1 MFSNAGVVEKGGEV
15 SILDS
20 NYDNLRNVFDANV
33 LGAFLCAKHAA
44 RVMIPAR
51 KGSVVF
57 TSSVASVT
65 HGDVPHEYT
74 ASKHTV
80 VGIDEKEKVEE
91 YMCEIAN
98 LKEAQLGAKDVA
110 EAALYLASDKSNLSL
125 RPQSSRPHRPQ
136 PLTSSDTITPS
147 RQRLHLSAQS
157 AETQMPIAFGVL
169 TCVVSCDRRPPVR
182 YAKAAIKAALA
193 MKILQPQIASRNMK
207 KHSRR
212 TITTRSR
219 KESRKSKRPTSAQ
232 PSSVSRRSGSRR
244 HSTAPP
250 LSAVR
255 TLSGIGRRKT
265 GKGEI
270 RNFDFDPHIVR
281 TFVKIPYFPF
291 PVFLSPDPGQCAETA
306 DSGGAVSDDASQS
319 GGGLRTAELR

>member
-110 EAALYLASDKSNLSL
+110 EAALYLASDESKVQTSHSLIDGSTLSPPL
-125 RPQSSRPHRPQ
+125 VFSDGPTSIVALRDLATIAMTTEETSKNNKRPQVVKLDRALKLAEQWVTNMGKSSDDDKPNGAILESRPPRLGIGAIVPRESKHVRSNDPIERKLRATLNAKERKAERRADERAISANDKRVDEDSDDDESESKTKSFSKKRPAVFPS
-136 PLTSSDTITPS
+136 PLNP
-147 RQRLHLSAQS
+147 
-157 AETQMPIAFGVL
+157 
-169 TCVVSCDRRPPVR
+169 
-182 YAKAAIKAALA
+182 K
-193 MKILQPQIASRNMK
+193 K
-207 KHSRR
+207 KH
-212 TITTRSR
+212 
-219 KESRKSKRPTSAQ
+219 K
-232 PSSVSRRSGSRR
+232 
-244 HSTAPP
+244 
-250 LSAVR
+250 
-255 TLSGIGRRKT
+255 
-265 GKGEI
+265 
-270 RNFDFDPHIVR
+270 
-281 TFVKIPYFPF
+281 
-291 PVFLSPDPGQCAETA
+291 
-306 DSGGAVSDDASQS
+306 
-319 GGGLRTAELR
+319 